1 MKFLIIA
8 AVSYLLGSFCA
19 SIPLSKRV
27 YGTDVRTLG
36 SKNAGATNVARCFG
50 IKAGLITLLLDMLK
64 TVCAM
69 LLGRYAAGEWGM
81 ALAGA
86 LCIVGHCFPL
96 YFSFRG
102 GKGVSVGAAIALM
115 QGAWVFITVMT
126 VFALV
131 AVCGKKVSLASICAS
146 VALPAAAWIFGKPSA
161 LIILSAF
168 SCVLVIFMHRGNIRR
183 LLDGTEP
190 EFKVGKSM

>member
-1 MKFLIIA
+1 MKYLIIA
-8 AVSYLLGSFCA
+8 AASYLLGSFCA

-50 IKAGLITLLLDMLK
+50 IKAGVITLFLDMLK

-69 LLGRYAAGEWGM
+69 LFGRYMAGEWGM

-115 QGAWVFITVMT
+115 EGAWVFLAVMS
-126 VFALV
+126 VFALA
-131 AVCGKKVSLASICAS
+131 AVGRKKASLASISAS
-146 VALPAAAWIFGKPSA
+146 LSLPLAAWIFDKSAPIIMLSA
-161 LIILSAF
+161 L
-168 SCVLVIFMHRGNIRR
+168 SCVLVISMHRSNIRR
-183 LLDGTEP
+183 LIDGTEP
-190 EFKVGKSM
+190 DFKAGKAM